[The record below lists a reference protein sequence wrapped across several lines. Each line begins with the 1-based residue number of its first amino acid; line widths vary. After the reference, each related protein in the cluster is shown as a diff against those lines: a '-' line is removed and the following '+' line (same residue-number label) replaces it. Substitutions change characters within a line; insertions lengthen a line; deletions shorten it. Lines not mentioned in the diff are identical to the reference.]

1 MHKTKLI
8 LSILLAAAPSL
19 SRAQVDWGNLELD
32 ERPICD
38 IHWDEAPQSTKRKSA
53 SQATAPLRAVGE
65 KKIPV
70 VLVAFADMPFIA
82 AETDAAV
89 NEYYQKFCN
98 GTRDGNLYKGHGS
111 YGCIRDFFAQ
121 QSDSAFLPEFVI
133 IGPVTLDNGY
143 ATYGQNSGGKGTD
156 KGFTQFRS
164 DALTKAME
172 VYNDWSIFDNDGNG
186 NIDMV
191 FFVFAGMG
199 ENNTQGKY
207 PDLLWPKE
215 TIASTTINSTV
226 FATSAITCEARPKT
240 WNEGK
245 TQVLET
251 KTDGVGVFI
260 HELSHALGLPDFY
273 DTNYKAF
280 GMDIWSVMDYG
291 EYGIDN
297 GFNPGNYTAYERD
310 FMGWRPLIEL
320 TEPCVVTIPC
330 FADGGYGYKIQN
342 EASANEYYVIEN
354 RQAKGWDNKICT
366 IGHGLQVTHVDY
378 DATKWNTNNVNTDK
392 THQRMTIIAANNRY
406 IGTSQSSDGTALMQT
421 WQGNLYPGDTYN
433 YSLTDESTPA
443 AEVFTGV
450 LIHKPLRNIT
460 ENTDGTV
467 TVCFCT
473 NGKLD
478 TPEVR
483 DAANIGDRTF
493 DAVWDAVDYA
503 TEYEVELYKDDA
515 LLTADVATEATM
527 HFEDLQPSS
536 HLKYRVKAK
545 ANSPEDW
552 LDSEWSDFC
561 FLDLLPDYIDAV
573 PESEKPVDVYTM
585 SGIRVS
591 RCFADEIGRLS
602 LRRGVYVI
610 RYPNGAT
617 KKVMIQ

>member
-1 MHKTKLI
+1 MKKTKLI
-8 LSILLAAAPSL
+8 LSILLACFSL
-19 SRAQVDWGNLELD
+19 SGEAQVDWDNFQLD
-32 ERPICD
+32 GRPICD
-38 IHWDEAPQSTKRKSA
+38 WHGDESPNTTKRRSS
-53 SQATAPLRAVGE
+53 SQATAPLRAVGV

-70 VLVAFADMPFIA
+70 VLAAFADMPFTA

-98 GTRDGNLYKGHGS
+98 GTLDGNLYKGHGS
-111 YGCIRDFFAQ
+111 YGSVRDFFVQ

-133 IGPVTLDNGY
+133 IGPVTLDSCY
-143 ATYGQNSGGKGTD
+143 AYYGKNTGGNGTD
-156 KGFTQFRS
+156 QGFSTFRS
-164 DALTKAME
+164 HALMKAME
-172 VYNDWSIFDNDGNG
+172 VYDNWSIFDNDGNG

-191 FFVFAGMG
+191 FFIYAGLG
-199 ENNTQGKY
+199 ENNTNGQY

-240 WNEGK
+240 WNSEK
-245 TQVLET
+245 TEVLET

-273 DTNYKAF
+273 NYNSF

-378 DATKWNTNNVNTDK
+378 DATKWNTNNVNTEK
-392 THQRMTIIAANNRY
+392 THQRMTIIAANNRD
-406 IGTSQSSDGTALMQT
+406 IGTSATKDVNKLLQT
-421 WQGNLYPGDTYN
+421 WRGNLYPGDTYN

-450 LIHKPLRNIT
+450 LMHKPLRNIT

-473 NGKLD
+473 NGILA
-478 TPEVR
+478 TPEVQ
-483 DAANIGDRTF
+483 DAENIGDRAF
-493 DAVWDAVDYA
+493 DAVWDEVTDA
-503 TEYEVELYKDDA
+503 TQYEVELYKDDA
-515 LLTADVATEATM
+515 LLTSDVFTEATA
-527 HFEDLQPSS
+527 HFDNLQPSS

-545 ANSPEDW
+545 ADSPEDW
-552 LDSEWSDFC
+552 LDSEWSDFTY
-561 FLDLLPDYIDAV
+561 LDLLPDYIDAV
-573 PESEKPVDVYTM
+573 PESEKPVDVFTM

-591 RCFADEIGRLS
+591 RCFADEINRLS

-610 RYPNGAT
+610 RYANGAA
-617 KKVMIQ
+617 KKIIVEN